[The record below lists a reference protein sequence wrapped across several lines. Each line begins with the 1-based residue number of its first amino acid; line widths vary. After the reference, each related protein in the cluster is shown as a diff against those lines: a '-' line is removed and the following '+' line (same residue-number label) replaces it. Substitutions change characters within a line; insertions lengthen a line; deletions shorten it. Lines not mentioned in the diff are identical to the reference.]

1 MPNELIG
8 LLLKSTKKFSIVYII
23 VPNENTK
30 ITMSPQKIKPMI
42 DKK

>member
-8 LLLKSTKKFSIVYII
+8 LLLKSTEKFSIVDII
-23 VPNENTK
+23 VPNEIAK
-30 ITMSPQKIKPMI
+30 ITMSPQKIKPAI